1 MGRGSRE
8 DGAKARRTIL
18 AELVR
23 RWENMEPELSAV
35 ALAAHLGMDRTSL
48 RYHVRLLRKSG
59 YIHNDG
65 LVCTALGYREIRGI
79 SPLTS

>member
-1 MGRGSRE
+1 M
-8 DGAKARRTIL
+8 IL

-35 ALAAHLGMDRTSL
+35 ALAAHLGIDRTTL
-48 RYHVRLLRKSG
+48 RYHVEKLRSSG
-59 YIHNDG
+59 YVNKEG
-65 LVCTALGYREIRGI
+65 LVCTALGYREIRGA